1 MKFWE
6 WWIFTTGILCV
17 LSADSS
23 IGWCAVLAIACLF
36 GIIMRQF
43 LEEVASDTRRSR
55 MLRKALEKG
64 EWTSVDANRACG
76 DILMQKSTTPMAV
89 ESDAWVG
96 HCETN
101 YPTSDSITIWEEYQ

>member
-43 LEEVASDTRRSR
+43 VDDVRADTRRS
-55 MLRKALEKG
+55 MIE
-64 EWTSVDANRACG
+64 
-76 DILMQKSTTPMAV
+76 KSTTPMAV

-96 HCETN
+96 HCEMQI
-101 YPTSDSITIWEEYQ
+101 PTSENITIWEEFQ

>member
-6 WWIFTTGILCV
+6 WWIFTSGLLCI

-43 LEEVASDTRRSR
+43 ADDVQAETKRSMAVKGAYGVAEKEEWVRHCESKPIPEEV
-55 MLRKALEKG
+55 
-64 EWTSVDANRACG
+64 
-76 DILMQKSTTPMAV
+76 
-89 ESDAWVG
+89 
-96 HCETN
+96 
-101 YPTSDSITIWEEYQ
+101 TIWEEYQ

>member
-43 LEEVASDTRRSR
+43 VDDVRADTRRS
-55 MLRKALEKG
+55 MIE
-64 EWTSVDANRACG
+64 
-76 DILMQKSTTPMAV
+76 KSTTPMAV

-96 HCETN
+96 HCEVQI
-101 YPTSDSITIWEEYQ
+101 PTSENITLWEEFQ

>member
-1 MKFWE
+1 MKFLEWE
-6 WWIFTTGILCV
+6 IFSTGILCV

-43 LEEVASDTRRSR
+43 VDDVRADTRRS
-55 MLRKALEKG
+55 MIE
-64 EWTSVDANRACG
+64 
-76 DILMQKSTTPMAV
+76 KSTTPMAV

-96 HCETN
+96 HCEMQI
-101 YPTSDSITIWEEYQ
+101 PTSDTSTIWEEWQ

>member
-43 LEEVASDTRRSR
+43 VDDVKAETRRS
-55 MLRKALEKG
+55 MA
-64 EWTSVDANRACG
+64 T
-76 DILMQKSTTPMAV
+76 KSTGSAAT

-96 HCETN
+96 HCEMQI
-101 YPTSDSITIWEEYQ
+101 PTSENITIWEEFQ

>member
-6 WWIFTTGILCV
+6 WEIFSTGILCV

-43 LEEVASDTRRSR
+43 VDDVKADTRRS
-55 MLRKALEKG
+55 MA
-64 EWTSVDANRACG
+64 T
-76 DILMQKSTTPMAV
+76 KSTGSAAT

-96 HCETN
+96 HCDVQI
-101 YPTSDSITIWEEYQ
+101 PTSENITIWEEFQ

>member
-43 LEEVASDTRRSR
+43 VDDVRADTRRS
-55 MLRKALEKG
+55 MIE
-64 EWTSVDANRACG
+64 
-76 DILMQKSTTPMAV
+76 KSTTPMAV

-96 HCETN
+96 HCQVAVN
-101 YPTSDSITIWEEYQ
+101 PTSDTSTIWEEWQ

>member
-6 WWIFTTGILCV
+6 WEIFSTGILCV

-43 LEEVASDTRRSR
+43 VDDVRADTRRS
-55 MLRKALEKG
+55 MA
-64 EWTSVDANRACG
+64 T
-76 DILMQKSTTPMAV
+76 KSTTPMAV

-96 HCETN
+96 HCEVQI
-101 YPTSDSITIWEEYQ
+101 PTSENITIWEEFQ

>member
-43 LEEVASDTRRSR
+43 VDDVIADTRRS
-55 MLRKALEKG
+55 
-64 EWTSVDANRACG
+64 
-76 DILMQKSTTPMAV
+76 MATKRTGSAAT
-89 ESDAWVG
+89 ESDAWIG
-96 HCETN
+96 RCNNPE
-101 YPTSDSITIWEEYQ
+101 PTDAPTVWELWQ

>member
-43 LEEVASDTRRSR
+43 VDDVKAETRRS
-55 MLRKALEKG
+55 
-64 EWTSVDANRACG
+64 
-76 DILMQKSTTPMAV
+76 MATKNCTGSAAT

-96 HCETN
+96 HCEMQI
-101 YPTSDSITIWEEYQ
+101 PTSDTSTIWEEWQ

>member
-43 LEEVASDTRRSR
+43 VDDVRADTRRS
-55 MLRKALEKG
+55 MIE
-64 EWTSVDANRACG
+64 
-76 DILMQKSTTPMAV
+76 KSTTPMAV

-96 HCETN
+96 HCEVQI
-101 YPTSDSITIWEEYQ
+101 PTSDTSTIWEEWQ

>member
-1 MKFWE
+1 MKFLE

-43 LEEVASDTRRSR
+43 ADDFSEDARRCRKIS
-55 MLRKALEKG
+55 KALKSSGFYYVENCQ
-64 EWTSVDANRACG
+64 EACG
-76 DILMQKSTTPMAV
+76 DILIAENEEWVRRCESEPTPEEV
-89 ESDAWVG
+89 
-96 HCETN
+96 
-101 YPTSDSITIWEEYQ
+101 TIWEEYQ

>member
-6 WWIFTTGILCV
+6 WEIFSTGILCV

-43 LEEVASDTRRSR
+43 VDDVRADTRRS
-55 MLRKALEKG
+55 MA
-64 EWTSVDANRACG
+64 T
-76 DILMQKSTTPMAV
+76 KSIGYTAT
-89 ESDAWVG
+89 ESDAWIG
-96 HCETN
+96 RCNNPE
-101 YPTSDSITIWEEYQ
+101 PTDAPTVWELWQ

>member
-6 WWIFTTGILCV
+6 WEVFSTGILCV

-43 LEEVASDTRRSR
+43 VDDVRADTRRS
-55 MLRKALEKG
+55 MATK
-64 EWTSVDANRACG
+64 N
-76 DILMQKSTTPMAV
+76 STGSAAT

-96 HCETN
+96 RCQEVI
-101 YPTSDSITIWEEYQ
+101 YPTSDSITTWEMYQ

>member
-43 LEEVASDTRRSR
+43 VDDVRADTRRS
-55 MLRKALEKG
+55 
-64 EWTSVDANRACG
+64 
-76 DILMQKSTTPMAV
+76 MATKRTGSAAT
-89 ESDAWVG
+89 ESDAWIG
-96 HCETN
+96 RCNNPE
-101 YPTSDSITIWEEYQ
+101 PTDAPTVWELWQ

>member
-6 WWIFTTGILCV
+6 WEIFSTGILCV

-43 LEEVASDTRRSR
+43 VDDVRADTRRSMATKR
-55 MLRKALEKG
+55 TG
-64 EWTSVDANRACG
+64 
-76 DILMQKSTTPMAV
+76 STAT
-89 ESDAWVG
+89 ESDAWIG
-96 HCETN
+96 RCNNPE
-101 YPTSDSITIWEEYQ
+101 PTDAPTVWELWQ

>member
-43 LEEVASDTRRSR
+43 VDDVRADTRRS
-55 MLRKALEKG
+55 MA
-64 EWTSVDANRACG
+64 T
-76 DILMQKSTTPMAV
+76 KSTGSAAT

-96 HCETN
+96 HCEMQI
-101 YPTSDSITIWEEYQ
+101 PTSDSITIWEEYQ

>member
-6 WWIFTTGILCV
+6 WEIFSTGILCV

-43 LEEVASDTRRSR
+43 VDDVRADTRRS
-55 MLRKALEKG
+55 MA
-64 EWTSVDANRACG
+64 T
-76 DILMQKSTTPMAV
+76 KSTGSAAT
-89 ESDAWVG
+89 ESDAWIG
-96 HCETN
+96 RCNNPE
-101 YPTSDSITIWEEYQ
+101 PTDAPTVWELWQ

>member
-43 LEEVASDTRRSR
+43 VDDVKAETRRS
-55 MLRKALEKG
+55 MIE
-64 EWTSVDANRACG
+64 
-76 DILMQKSTTPMAV
+76 KSTTPMAV

-96 HCETN
+96 HCEVQI
-101 YPTSDSITIWEEYQ
+101 PTSDTSTIWEEWQ

>member
-6 WWIFTTGILCV
+6 TWIFTTGLLCV

-43 LEEVASDTRRSR
+43 VDDVRADTRRS
-55 MLRKALEKG
+55 MAE
-64 EWTSVDANRACG
+64 
-76 DILMQKSTTPMAV
+76 KSTVTVAV
-89 ESDAWVG
+89 DDDAWLG
-96 HCETN
+96 RCE
-101 YPTSDSITIWEEYQ
+101 SINPNPETITVWEEWQ

>member
-43 LEEVASDTRRSR
+43 VDDVRADTRRS
-55 MLRKALEKG
+55 MIE
-64 EWTSVDANRACG
+64 
-76 DILMQKSTTPMAV
+76 KSTTPMAV

-96 HCETN
+96 HCEMQI
-101 YPTSDSITIWEEYQ
+101 PTSDTSTIWEEWQ

>member
-23 IGWCAVLAIACLF
+23 IGWCAVLVIACLF

-43 LEEVASDTRRSR
+43 VDDVRADTRRS
-55 MLRKALEKG
+55 MA
-64 EWTSVDANRACG
+64 T
-76 DILMQKSTTPMAV
+76 KSTGSAAT

-96 HCETN
+96 HCEMQI
-101 YPTSDSITIWEEYQ
+101 PTSDTSTIWEEWQ

>member
-6 WWIFTTGILCV
+6 WEIFSTGILCV

-43 LEEVASDTRRSR
+43 VDDVRADTRRS
-55 MLRKALEKG
+55 MIE
-64 EWTSVDANRACG
+64 
-76 DILMQKSTTPMAV
+76 KSTTPMAV

-96 HCETN
+96 HCEVQI
-101 YPTSDSITIWEEYQ
+101 PTSENITLWEEFQ

>member
-43 LEEVASDTRRSR
+43 VDDVRADTRRS
-55 MLRKALEKG
+55 MA
-64 EWTSVDANRACG
+64 T
-76 DILMQKSTTPMAV
+76 KSTGSAAT

-96 HCETN
+96 HCDVQI
-101 YPTSDSITIWEEYQ
+101 PTSENITIWEEFQ

>member
-43 LEEVASDTRRSR
+43 VDDVRADTRRS
-55 MLRKALEKG
+55 MA
-64 EWTSVDANRACG
+64 T
-76 DILMQKSTTPMAV
+76 KSTGSAAT

-96 HCETN
+96 HCDVQI
-101 YPTSDSITIWEEYQ
+101 PTSDTSTIWEEWQ

>member
-43 LEEVASDTRRSR
+43 VDDVKADTRRS
-55 MLRKALEKG
+55 MA
-64 EWTSVDANRACG
+64 T
-76 DILMQKSTTPMAV
+76 KSTGSTAT

-96 HCETN
+96 HCDVQI
-101 YPTSDSITIWEEYQ
+101 PTSENITIWEEFQ

>member
-43 LEEVASDTRRSR
+43 LEEVAADARRHR
-55 MLRKALEKG
+55 MLRKALKKG
-64 EWTSVDANRACG
+64 EWIEADANRACG
-76 DILMQKSTTPMAV
+76 DILTEKSTTPMAV

-96 HCETN
+96 HCDVQI
-101 YPTSDSITIWEEYQ
+101 PTSENITIWEEFQ

>member
-6 WWIFTTGILCV
+6 WEIFSTGILCV

-43 LEEVASDTRRSR
+43 VDDVRADTRRS
-55 MLRKALEKG
+55 MATK
-64 EWTSVDANRACG
+64 N
-76 DILMQKSTTPMAV
+76 STGSAAT

-96 HCETN
+96 HCEMQI
-101 YPTSDSITIWEEYQ
+101 PTSENITIWEEFQ

>member
-6 WWIFTTGILCV
+6 WEIFTTGILCV

-43 LEEVASDTRRSR
+43 VDDVRADTRRS
-55 MLRKALEKG
+55 MA
-64 EWTSVDANRACG
+64 T
-76 DILMQKSTTPMAV
+76 KSTGSAAT

-96 HCETN
+96 HCEMQI
-101 YPTSDSITIWEEYQ
+101 PTSENITLWEEYQ

>member
-1 MKFWE
+1 MKFLE

-43 LEEVASDTRRSR
+43 VDDVKADTRRS
-55 MLRKALEKG
+55 MA
-64 EWTSVDANRACG
+64 T
-76 DILMQKSTTPMAV
+76 KSTGSAAT

-96 HCETN
+96 HCEMQI
-101 YPTSDSITIWEEYQ
+101 PTSENITIWEEFQ

>member
-6 WWIFTTGILCV
+6 WEIFSTGILCV

-43 LEEVASDTRRSR
+43 VDDVKADTRRS
-55 MLRKALEKG
+55 MATK
-64 EWTSVDANRACG
+64 N
-76 DILMQKSTTPMAV
+76 STGSAAT

-96 HCETN
+96 HCEAQI
-101 YPTSDSITIWEEYQ
+101 PTSDTSTIWEEWQ

>member
-6 WWIFTTGILCV
+6 WWIFTTGLLCI

-43 LEEVASDTRRSR
+43 ADDVQAETKRSMAMKGAYGVAENEEWVRRCESEPTPEEV
-55 MLRKALEKG
+55 
-64 EWTSVDANRACG
+64 
-76 DILMQKSTTPMAV
+76 
-89 ESDAWVG
+89 
-96 HCETN
+96 
-101 YPTSDSITIWEEYQ
+101 TIWEEYQ

>member
-43 LEEVASDTRRSR
+43 VDDVRADTRRS
-55 MLRKALEKG
+55 MATK
-64 EWTSVDANRACG
+64 N
-76 DILMQKSTTPMAV
+76 STGSTAT
-89 ESDAWVG
+89 ESDAWIG
-96 HCETN
+96 RCNNPE
-101 YPTSDSITIWEEYQ
+101 PTDAPTVWELWQ

>member
-43 LEEVASDTRRSR
+43 VDDVRADTRRS
-55 MLRKALEKG
+55 MA
-64 EWTSVDANRACG
+64 T
-76 DILMQKSTTPMAV
+76 KSTGSAAT

-96 HCETN
+96 HCEMQI
-101 YPTSDSITIWEEYQ
+101 PTSENITIWEEFQ